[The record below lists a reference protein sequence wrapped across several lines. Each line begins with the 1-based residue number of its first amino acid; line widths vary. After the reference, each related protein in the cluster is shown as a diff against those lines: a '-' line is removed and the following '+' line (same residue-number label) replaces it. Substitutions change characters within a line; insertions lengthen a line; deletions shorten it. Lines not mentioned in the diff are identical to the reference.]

1 MLSHVAR
8 ILTGEVHRETKSV
21 WNISRSINYHERKQA
36 EWMCNI
42 PRSLSDNEAKQ
53 AIYNEPL
60 CVSNISRSALIL
72 DEQRNKRD
80 KWVI

>member
-1 MLSHVAR
+1 
-8 ILTGEVHRETKSV
+8 
-21 WNISRSINYHERKQA
+21 
-36 EWMCNI
+36 MCNI

-60 CVSNISRSALIL
+60 CVSNISGSALTL

-80 KWVI
+80 K